1 MVFSLVTAAPPAACA
16 PGTEPAS
23 RSRHRRRDSADKS
36 CRPVVRA
43 GRHRASLQTSTAL
56 SPAEGLRATLAHLW
70 TAPCRHCLLE
80 GAPGL
85 AKTLAAK
92 SVARIVGGS
101 FARLQFTPDL
111 VPSDL
116 VATASTGR
124 RARRSTSGSDRC
136 SPTWCSPT
144 RSTGAGEAPVGILDA
159 MGEHQI
165 SIAGRT

>member
-16 PGTEPAS
+16 PGTDPAS

-43 GRHRASLQTSTAL
+43 GRHRASPQTSTAL

-111 VPSDL
+111 MPSDL
-116 VATASTGR
+116 VATRIYRPSSERFDIELGPVFANVVLADEINR
-124 RARRSTSGSDRC
+124 R
-136 SPTWCSPT
+136 
-144 RSTGAGEAPVGILDA
+144 
-159 MGEHQI
+159 
-165 SIAGRT
+165 